1 MKFRKI
7 AALGLTVTLSASLAL
22 GLSGCGD
29 SSDTSENS
37 TNASEN
43 NTVKNVSKDYG
54 LTDDIKDGTILQCF
68 CWSFNTIKESMEDIA
83 MAGYSAIQTSPINA
97 VYDGGNAGME
107 LFGQGKWSYI
117 YQPTEWSIGNYQ
129 LGTEQEFKEMCD
141 VAESYGIKVVVD
153 VVPNHTTTT
162 LDAVS
167 EEFINA
173 VGGKDKMYHS
183 KGQTEID
190 NYGDRYQCT
199 LQGVGGLPDINT
211 ENPKFQD
218 YFISFINKC
227 IEDGADGFRYDTAKH
242 IGLEDDPKDD
252 ESLENNFWDRVL
264 TEVKDADRIFNYGEV
279 LQGDNERF
287 GDYVKKIGAATASS
301 YGTVIRLCLT
311 SQEFNAEDVKDLVI
325 DGAEP
330 NIVTWVES
338 HDNYTG
344 DDNTYNYSNE
354 DVSLAWA
361 VITAR
366 DKGTPLFFSRPYG
379 SSVENKW
386 GTMNRIGAAGDYIY
400 KNAIVSAANHFRNAM
415 VGESENIFNPTDNAA
430 VICIERG
437 SKGITVVNIGSDSE
451 ELSFL
456 TSLEDGT
463 YINRA
468 DGKTEYTVSD
478 GKLTGTIDGKSAVI
492 LYNDGYKEL
501 GDVPVVKVSD
511 DTQMNFDSDFI
522 EVTLNAQNVKEAVY
536 KIPGSTETYFK
547 DGDKIKIGERLKSG
561 DTVSLT
567 LKGTSEDGNNTIMTY
582 VFTKKS
588 GTSNGTVVYF
598 MKPDSW
604 KTPVYA
610 YVYDET
616 SASEVAYNEQWP
628 GAEMKDE
635 GNGKY
640 SYTFTKDW
648 SAPLIIFTDGD
659 NQSNGAMEPG
669 AEVIPDN
676 VYEIKK

>member
-1 MKFRKI
+1 MKLKKI
-7 AALGLTVTLSASLAL
+7 ASLGLAVTLTAISTL
-22 GLSGCGD
+22 GLAGCGD
-29 SSDTSENS
+29 SSETSNS
-37 TNASEN
+37 SA
-43 NTVKNVSKDYG
+43 VKNSDKDYG
-54 LTDDIKDGTILQCF
+54 LTDNIQDGTILQCF

-117 YQPTEWSIGNYQ
+117 YQPIEWSIGNYQ

-141 VAESYGIKVVVD
+141 VAESYGIKVIVD

-167 EEFINA
+167 DEFIDA
-173 VGGKDKMYHS
+173 VGGMDKMYHS
-183 KGQTEID
+183 KGKIEID

-199 LQGVGGLPDINT
+199 LQGVGGLPDVNT

-242 IGLEDDPKDD
+242 IGLSDDPKDD

-279 LQGDNERF
+279 LQGDNERIT
-287 GDYVKKIGAATASS
+287 DYIEKIGATTAST
-301 YGTVIRLCLT
+301 YGTMIRLGIT
-311 SQEFNAEDVKDLVI
+311 GQEFAAEDIKDFSI

-330 NIVTWVES
+330 NVVTWVES

-344 DDNTYNYSNE
+344 DDNSYNCSNE

-379 SSVENKW
+379 SSKENKW

-400 KNAIVSAANHFRNAM
+400 KNNIVSAANHFRNAM
-415 VGESENIFNPTDNAA
+415 TGESENIFNPTNNKA
-430 VICIERG
+430 VVCIERG
-437 SKGITVVNIGSDSE
+437 SKGITIVNIGEDSE
-451 ELSFL
+451 ELSFNTTL
-456 TSLEDGT
+456 DDGT
-463 YINRA
+463 YTNRV
-468 DGKTEYTVSD
+468 DESTEYTVKD
-478 GKLTGTIDGKSAVI
+478 GMLTCTIDGKSAII
-492 LYNDGYKEL
+492 LYNEGYKEL
-501 GDVPVVKVSD
+501 GAVPVVKVED
-511 DTQMNFDSDFI
+511 GTQMNFDGDSI
-522 EVTLNAQNVKEAVY
+522 GVTLIAKNVKNASYSLNGAEEKSFNDGG
-536 KIPGSTETYFK
+536 KIVV
-547 DGDKIKIGERLKSG
+547 GEGLESG
-561 DTVSLT
+561 DTVNLT
-567 LKGTSEDGNNTIMTY
+567 LKGTSEDGNNTTMTY

-588 GTSNGTVVYF
+588 GTSDGTVVYF

-616 SASEVAYNEQWP
+616 SASEVVNNEPWP

-635 GNGKY
+635 GDGKY
-640 SYTFTKDW
+640 SYTFTEDW

-669 AEVIPDN
+669 AEIIPDN
-676 VYEIKK
+676 IYEIEERN

>member
-1 MKFRKI
+1 MKLKKI
-7 AALGLTVTLSASLAL
+7 ASLGLAVTLTAISTL
-22 GLSGCGD
+22 GLAGCGD
-29 SSDTSENS
+29 SSETSNS
-37 TNASEN
+37 SA
-43 NTVKNVSKDYG
+43 VKNSDKDYG
-54 LTDDIKDGTILQCF
+54 LTDNIQDGTILQCF

-117 YQPTEWSIGNYQ
+117 YQPIEWSIGNYQ

-141 VAESYGIKVVVD
+141 VAESYGIKVIVD

-167 EEFINA
+167 DKFIDA
-173 VGGKDKMYHS
+173 VGGMDKMYHS
-183 KGQTEID
+183 KGKIEID

-199 LQGVGGLPDINT
+199 LQGVGGLPDVNT

-242 IGLEDDPKDD
+242 IGLSDDPKDD

-279 LQGDNERF
+279 LQGDNERIT
-287 GDYVKKIGAATASS
+287 DYIEKIGATTAST
-301 YGTVIRLCLT
+301 YGTMIRLGIT
-311 SQEFNAEDVKDLVI
+311 GQEFAAEDIKDFSI

-330 NIVTWVES
+330 NVVTWVES

-344 DDNTYNYSNE
+344 DDNSYNCSNE

-379 SSVENKW
+379 SSKENKW

-400 KNAIVSAANHFRNAM
+400 KNNIVSAANHFRNAM
-415 VGESENIFNPTDNAA
+415 TGESENIFNPTNNKA
-430 VICIERG
+430 VVCIERG
-437 SKGITVVNIGSDSE
+437 SKGITIVNIGEDSE
-451 ELSFL
+451 ELSFNTTL
-456 TSLEDGT
+456 DDGT
-463 YINRA
+463 YTNRV
-468 DGKTEYTVSD
+468 DESTEYTVKD
-478 GKLTGTIDGKSAVI
+478 GMLTCTIDRKSAII
-492 LYNDGYKEL
+492 LYNEGYKEL
-501 GDVPVVKVSD
+501 GAVPVVKVED
-511 DTQMNFDSDFI
+511 GTQMNFDGDSI
-522 EVTLNAQNVKEAVY
+522 GVTLIAKNVKNASYSLNGAEEKSFNDGG
-536 KIPGSTETYFK
+536 KIVV
-547 DGDKIKIGERLKSG
+547 GEGLESG
-561 DTVSLT
+561 DTVNLT
-567 LKGTSEDGNNTIMTY
+567 LKGTSEDGNNTTMTY

-588 GTSNGTVVYF
+588 GTSDGTVVYF

-616 SASEVAYNEQWP
+616 SASEVVNNEPWP

-635 GNGKY
+635 GDGKY
-640 SYTFTKDW
+640 SYTFTEDW

-669 AEVIPDN
+669 AEIIPDN
-676 VYEIKK
+676 IYEIEERN